1 MEDSKMSNLSTYP
14 RILFVTP
21 DVAFMPEWE
30 GSQTNFI
37 PANAG
42 RFGDF
47 QAELISNLFEL
58 GADVHVA
65 QPDFHQ
71 IFSINS
77 RKEKSGVGVRL
88 PCDRVHLAEDRSIF
102 YSRSIGSNSEWEN
115 IKISLAFQREVVN
128 QIIPRVGPDLIHCCD
143 WMTGLIP
150 AVAKKIKIP
159 CLFTVQ
165 RLDTAT
171 SLLSCVE
178 DIGIDAAGFW
188 QNLFYDR
195 YPGNYEETRDTN
207 PLDLLLSGILAADH
221 VDAARTL
228 GLRSIAEGRS
238 DYKYSPLGKLLAQK
252 WKAGCVSE
260 IPDPLHLC
268 LNPTRDRKVYGD
280 NRTRENHAGSSKIT
294 DLVKRQSISS
304 FDNRTPVKCYIDLY
318 ETILQ
323 RPLVALEKEQ
333 VPPTNKN
340 NRAKASGVEAA
351 SHRKERSKKSYA
363 LAMERISTI
372 TVAPI

>member
-1 MEDSKMSNLSTYP
+1 MANGSTHP

-21 DVAFMPEWE
+21 DVAFMPEGE
-30 GSQTNFI
+30 GSRINYI
-37 PANAG
+37 RAKAG
-42 RFGDF
+42 SCGDF
-47 QAELISNLFEL
+47 QAELISSLFEL
-58 GADVHVA
+58 GADVHLS
-65 QPDFHQ
+65 QPDFHK

-77 RKEKSGVGVRL
+77 RKEKAGVSVKL

-115 IKISLAFQREVVN
+115 IKISLAFQREVIN
-128 QIIPRVGPDLIHCCD
+128 QIIPRVGPDLIHCYD

-150 AVAKKIKIP
+150 AAAKKIEIP

-165 RLDTAT
+165 RFDTAT

-207 PLDLLLSGILAADH
+207 PLDLLLSGILAADY
-221 VDAARTL
+221 VNAARPL

-238 DYKYSPLGKLLAQK
+238 DYKYSPLGKLLARK
-252 WKAGCVSE
+252 WEAGCASE
-260 IPDPLHLC
+260 IPDLS
-268 LNPTRDRKVYGD
+268 NPTHNKKRDDSFRPKAH
-280 NRTRENHAGSSKIT
+280 HAGNQKINDPVKGQNIPSS
-294 DLVKRQSISS
+294 
-304 FDNRTPVKCYIDLY
+304 DNRTPVKCYIDLY

-323 RPLVALEKEQ
+323 RPLVALEKKQ

-340 NRAKASGVEAA
+340 SRAKASGVEAV
-351 SHRKERSKKSYA
+351 SHRKERSAKSYA
-363 LAMERISTI
+363 LAIERISALI
-372 TVAPI
+372 AAPI

>member
-1 MEDSKMSNLSTYP
+1 MSNHSTYP

-21 DVAFMPEWE
+21 DVAFLPEGE
-30 GSQTNFI
+30 ENRTNFI
-37 PANAG
+37 RAKADSC
-42 RFGDF
+42 GDF
-47 QAELISNLFEL
+47 QAEFISSLFEL
-58 GADVHVA
+58 GADVHLS
-65 QPDFHQ
+65 QPDFHK

-77 RKEKSGVGVRL
+77 RKEKTGAGVRL

-115 IKISLAFQREVVN
+115 IKISLAFQREVIN

-221 VDAARTL
+221 VNAARTL

-238 DYKYSPLGKLLAQK
+238 DYKNSPLGKLLAQK

-260 IPDPLHLC
+260 IPNPPHLC

-294 DLVKRQSISS
+294 DLVKRQRISS
-304 FDNRTPVKCYIDLY
+304 SDNRTSVKCYIDLY

-323 RPLVALEKEQ
+323 RPLVALEKKQ

-351 SHRKERSKKSYA
+351 SHRKEHSNKSYA